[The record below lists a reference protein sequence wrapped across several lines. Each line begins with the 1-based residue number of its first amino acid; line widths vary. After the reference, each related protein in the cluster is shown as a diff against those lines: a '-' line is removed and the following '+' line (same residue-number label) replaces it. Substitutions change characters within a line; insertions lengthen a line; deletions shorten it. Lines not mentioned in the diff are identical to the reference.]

1 MRVPTSA
8 TVTALALVVAS
19 WPGAARAKAANVEA
33 ALIVGG
39 DAVIPGLPLEA
50 GIRLRM
56 TPGWHVYWK
65 NPGDSGLPPT
75 VSWLLPEGF
84 RAGPIEWPAPTR
96 FLDEGL
102 VTYGYHDEVVLPVR
116 IETPG
121 SVPGDSVA
129 LVARVDWLECKD
141 ICVPGS
147 ATLRLDLPV
156 KAESRLRGW
165 ASRHTI
171 ERARSQLPD
180 TVGWFLQGESGPRAV
195 SLSFIPARHNKP
207 RSAYFYADEP
217 LLVDYAS
224 PQGFEQVG
232 QLWRVT
238 MKPDPNANRN
248 LDRLTGVLV
257 VDGTGGSHSVR
268 VDVPLRAGDP
278 APAPPQPLLPP
289 RTPSAAAYVAI
300 LAGLAIVVALL
311 VPRILRR
318 RMHHN

>member
-1 MRVPTSA
+1 MLGRICAWVA
-8 TVTALALVVAS
+8 ALAVLAPACS
-19 WPGAARAKAANVEA
+19 QGKGGNVQA
-33 ALIVGG
+33 TIIVSG
-39 DAVIPGLPLEA
+39 DAVIPGEPLDA

-56 TPGWHVYWK
+56 AHGWHVYWK

-75 VSWLLPEGF
+75 VTWTLPVGF
-84 RAGPIEWPAPTR
+84 HAGPIEWPAPTR

-102 VTYGYHDEVVLPVR
+102 VTYGYHDEVVLPLR
-116 IETPG
+116 IQTPG
-121 SVPGDSVA
+121 AVTGDSVT
-129 LVARVDWLECKD
+129 LVARVDWLECAD

-156 KAESRLRGW
+156 KAEPRLRGL
-165 ASRHTI
+165 ASRRTI

-195 SLSFIPARHNKP
+195 SLSFIPARHRKP

-217 LLVDYAS
+217 LLVDYAAA
-224 PQGFEQVG
+224 QGFERSG

-238 MKPDPNANRN
+238 MKPAPNANRN

-257 VDGTGGSHSVR
+257 IDGTGGSHSVQ
-268 VDVPLRAGDP
+268 VDVPLRTGDP
-278 APAPPQPLLPP
+278 APAPPQPLMPP

-300 LAGLAIVVALL
+300 LAGLAIVLALL
-311 VPRILRR
+311 VPRFIRR
-318 RMHHN
+318 RTNHN